1 MNLIRLKAY
10 AMIAFFTLV
19 RLLVAIALSLCE
31 VVLLDVA
38 PIYKFS
44 VVLVYLFCIR
54 VLLLIVR

>member
-31 VVLLDVA
+31 VVLDVA